1 MMTTARAFWV
11 AAPGRGDIREEPLPP
26 VTAGDVRVR
35 TLWSGVSRG
44 TESLVFNGRVPES
57 EWARMRAP
65 FQAGHFP
72 APVKYGYASVGVV
85 EQGPAPLLGRTVFAL
100 YPHQTH
106 YVVPA
111 DAVRVVP
118 EGVDPARAVLTA
130 NMETALNG
138 VWDAEVKPGDRV
150 AVGGAGAVGCL
161 VAWLAGQVPGT
172 DVTLVDVNPLRAS
185 VAGALG
191 VRFAASAAGMEADV
205 VLHTSGVPAGLVA
218 ALDAAAT
225 EARIVE
231 MSWFGD
237 QAVSLPLGGAFH
249 ARRLSIVS
257 SQVGAV
263 AASQRTRWTHARRMA
278 VALQLLSDARLDVLI
293 TGESAFDDLPETMAR
308 LAAAPPDVICHRIQ
322 Y

>member
-1 MMTTARAFWV
+1 MTTRARAFWV
-11 AAPGRGDIREEPLPP
+11 AAPGRGEIREEPLPP
-26 VTAGDVRVR
+26 VTAGDVLVR
-35 TLWSGVSRG
+35 ALWSGVSRG

-85 EQGPAPLLGRTVFAL
+85 EEGPAPLLGRTVFSL

-118 EGVDPARAVLTA
+118 EGVDAARAVLTA

-150 AVGGAGAVGCL
+150 AVVGAGTVGCL
-161 VAWLAGQVPGT
+161 VAWLAGRVPGT
-172 DVTLVDVNPLRAS
+172 EVTLVDVNTGRAP

-191 VRFAASAAGMEADV
+191 VRFAASAAGMDADV

-237 QAVSLPLGGAFH
+237 QPVSLPLGGAFH
-249 ARRLSIVS
+249 AKRLSIVS

-263 AASQRTRWTHARRMA
+263 AASQRTRWTHARRMTL
-278 VALQLLSDARLDVLI
+278 ALQLLSDARLDVLI
-293 TGESAFDDLPETMAR
+293 TGESAFDDLPGTMAQ
-308 LAAAPPDVICHRIQ
+308 LAAGPPDVICHRIR

>member
-1 MMTTARAFWV
+1 M
-11 AAPGRGDIREEPLPP
+11 LP

-65 FQAGHFP
+65 FQAGNFP

-150 AVGGAGAVGCL
+150 AVVGAGAVGCL

-205 VLHTSGVPAGLVA
+205 VLHTSGVPAGLIA

-308 LAAAPPDVICHRIQ
+308 LAAAPPDVICHRIR

>member
-1 MMTTARAFWV
+1 MTTHARAFWV
-11 AAPGRGDIREEPLPP
+11 AAPGRGEIREETLP
-26 VTAGDVRVR
+26 VAGTGDARVR
-35 TLWSGVSRG
+35 TLFSAVSRG

-65 FQAGHFP
+65 FQCGDFP
-72 APVKYGYASVGVV
+72 APVKYGYASVGIV
-85 EQGPAPLLGRTVFAL
+85 ESGPAHLAGRRVFTL
-100 YPHQTH
+100 YPHQTR

-111 DAVRVVP
+111 EAVHELP
-118 EGVDPARAVLTA
+118 EGLDPARAVLAA

-138 VWDAEVKPGDRV
+138 VWDADVKPGDRV
-150 AVGGAGAVGCL
+150 VVVGGGTVGCL
-161 VAWLAGQVPGT
+161 VAWLAGRIPGC
-172 DVTLVDVNPLRAS
+172 DVTLVDVNPLRAP
-185 VAGALG
+185 VAAALG
-191 VRFAASAAGMEADV
+191 VRFSASAAGMDADV
-205 VLHTSGVPAGLVA
+205 VLHTSGVPAGLVL

-237 QAVSLPLGGAFH
+237 QSVSLPLGGAFH
-249 ARRLSIVS
+249 AKRLSIVS

-278 VALQLLSDARLDVLI
+278 LALQLLTDERLDVLV
-293 TGESAFDDLPETMAR
+293 TGESPFEDLPGTMTR
-308 LAAAPPDVICHRIQ
+308 LAAGPSDVICHRIR

>member
-1 MMTTARAFWV
+1 MTTHARAFWV
-11 AAPGRGDIREEPLPP
+11 AAPGRGEIREETLPAAG
-26 VTAGDVRVR
+26 TGDVLVR
-35 TLWSGVSRG
+35 ALWSGVSRG

-65 FQAGHFP
+65 FQAGSFP

-85 EQGPAPLLGRTVFAL
+85 EQGPAPLLGRTVFSL

-118 EGVDPARAVLTA
+118 EGVEPARAVLAA

-150 AVGGAGAVGCL
+150 AVVGAGTVGCL

-172 DVTLVDVNPLRAS
+172 EVTLVDVNPLRAS
-185 VAGALG
+185 VAAALG
-191 VRFAASAAGMEADV
+191 VRFAASVAGMDADV
-205 VLHTSGVPAGLVA
+205 VLHTSGAPAGLVT
-218 ALDAAAT
+218 ALEAAAT

-237 QAVSLPLGGAFH
+237 QSVSLPLGGAFH
-249 ARRLSIVS
+249 AKRLSIVS

-278 VALQLLSDARLDVLI
+278 LALQLLSDARLDVLI
-293 TGESAFDDLPETMAR
+293 TGESAFDDLPGTMAR
-308 LAAAPPDVICHRIQ
+308 LAAGPPDVICHRIR

>member
-150 AVGGAGAVGCL
+150 AVVGAGAVGCL

-205 VLHTSGVPAGLVA
+205 VLHTSGVPAGLIA

>member
-1 MMTTARAFWV
+1 MTTARAFWV

-150 AVGGAGAVGCL
+150 AVVGAGAVGCL

-308 LAAAPPDVICHRIQ
+308 LAAAPPDVICHRIR

>member
-150 AVGGAGAVGCL
+150 AVVGAGAVGCL

-308 LAAAPPDVICHRIQ
+308 LAAGPPDVICHRIR

>member
-150 AVGGAGAVGCL
+150 AVVGAGAVGCL

-308 LAAAPPDVICHRIQ
+308 LAAAPPDVICHRIR

>member
-150 AVGGAGAVGCL
+150 AVVGAGAVGCL